1 MSGRSEKFDMLLC
14 ELHFAS
20 EKLRELIRVE
30 QENTNLRAALIRVKE
45 SYRCLED
52 AIDEIVQAAANRE
65 AAARADRRGSNV

>member
-14 ELHFAS
+14 DLHFAS
-20 EKLRELIRVE
+20 EKLRDLIRIE
-30 QENTNLRAALIRVKE
+30 QENTNLKGALIRLKE

-65 AAARADRRGSNV
+65 AAVRADRGDSYV